1 MNDPGDDVGAVVDAM
16 ARLLDLALTAD
27 SRPVVLAHFDIAA
40 KMAAGLME
48 FPLLDDAEPAPV
60 FTP

>member
-16 ARLLDLALTAD
+16 ARLLELELTAD
-27 SRPVVLAHFDIAA
+27 SRSVVLAHFDIAA
-40 KMAAGLME
+40 KMAKGLME
-48 FPLLDDAEPAPV
+48 CPLPDDAEPAPV